1 MPIFSNFHFK
11 SPFLEFMGCCN
22 FIVGGGGGLSTPE
35 FEQVLGQV
43 PLVISIKAKQIFD
56 ILETIKVQKTSPSHS
71 NLFAR
76 NTNKNTI

>member
-1 MPIFSNFHFK
+1 
-11 SPFLEFMGCCN
+11 MGCCN
-22 FIVGGGGGLSTPE
+22 FIVGVGGGERVSTPE

-76 NTNKNTI
+76 NTNKNTIIQIWIYSIETYK

>member
-1 MPIFSNFHFK
+1 MLQFYC
-11 SPFLEFMGCCN
+11 GC
-22 FIVGGGGGLSTPE
+22 GGGERVSTPE

-76 NTNKNTI
+76 NTNKNTIIQI

>member
-11 SPFLEFMGCCN
+11 SPFLEFMVCCN
-22 FIVGGGGGLSTPE
+22 FIVGGGGGSTPE